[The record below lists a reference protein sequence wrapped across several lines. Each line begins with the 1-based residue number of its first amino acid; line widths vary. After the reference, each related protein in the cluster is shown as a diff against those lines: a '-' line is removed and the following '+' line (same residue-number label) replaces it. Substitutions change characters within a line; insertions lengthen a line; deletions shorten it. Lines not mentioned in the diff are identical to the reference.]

1 MSQPTITTSLPEIV
15 ERLSA
20 FFPSDDVKSFP
31 MTVKRDKT
39 AALAAFYIDARA
51 VMNRLDETCYW
62 RNEYKEDPR
71 GSGKSILC
79 GISVLVSLPD
89 GSHEWLTR
97 WDGADNTDIE
107 ATKGGLSGASR
118 RAAVQWGIGR
128 YLYNV
133 PGQWCDLKDG
143 KYFVRTPR
151 IPAQFLPAG
160 ASRAQKAKPAN
171 VAPPKSA
178 AKAKPAKAEGLQL
191 TSAQVKQFAAWK
203 PQIGVAASKK
213 LYGAV
218 LKGTITFDEA
228 ITQANALIADKLDK

>member
-1 MSQPTITTSLPEIV
+1 MSQPNLTTSLPEIV

-20 FFPSDDVKSFP
+20 FFPADDVKSFP

-51 VMNRLDETCYW
+51 VQNRLDETCYW
-62 RNEYKEDPR
+62 RNEFKEDPR
-71 GSGKSILC
+71 GSGKSILA

-89 GSHEWLTR
+89 GSLEWLTR

-118 RAAVQWGIGR
+118 RSAVQWGIGR

-171 VAPPKSA
+171 AAPPKSA
-178 AKAKPAKAEGLQL
+178 GKAPAKAEGLKL
-191 TSAQVKQFAAWK
+191 TAAQTKQFAAWK
-203 PQIGVAASKK
+203 KEIGVAPAKEYY
-213 LYGAV
+213 LAV
-218 LKGTITFDEA
+218 INGKQDFETV
-228 ITQANALIADKLDK
+228 ANEIEGLIAAKPDK